1 MDDWGAC
8 TVTGGNMPEVLR
20 SSHAKPWADCDA
32 DAERLDVFNGF
43 LLIAN
48 FDALF
53 DRGLISFDDSGV
65 PLISPRLAPEAPAK
79 LGLTADIRL
88 RWQAPEHAIH
98 LAWYHEKVLQA
109 G

>member
-48 FDALF
+48 FDALST
-53 DRGLISFDDSGV
+53 GLISFDDSGV
-65 PLISPRLAPEAPAK
+65 PLISPRLAPKPRETWPHGGSGALA
-79 LGLTADIRL
+79 
-88 RWQAPEHAIH
+88 APEHAIH